1 MGNIVFSNVEKKSK
15 GCHYPYSRD
24 LSRPYE
30 TLQFPRFAFI
40 IVPSLNISMESN
52 RVIIAIV
59 AAIVFATT
67 IALLPPL
74 QQEAVAQNA
83 TTTNQT
89 AGNQTQGG
97 GAAGAAMGNLTQ
109 ADFGPVTDNLNSA
122 RESLQTNDT
131 AAAYAPLNTAGSELF
146 GLANDQGEQNMKAL
160 MQQFKPIQDSIDST
174 RDALRENDAAKALQQ
189 LNTAD
194 VELLK
199 ITQQLTPGEQEEE
212 TEE

>member
-1 MGNIVFSNVEKKSK
+1 
-15 GCHYPYSRD
+15 
-24 LSRPYE
+24 
-30 TLQFPRFAFI
+30 
-40 IVPSLNISMESN
+40 MESN
-52 RVIIAIV
+52 RVLTGIL
-59 AAIVFATT
+59 AAIVLATT
-67 IALLPPL
+67 IAVTQILQPL
-74 QQEAVAQNA
+74 QHEAVAQNA

-97 GAAGAAMGNLTQ
+97 GAAMGNITQ
-109 ADFGPVTDNLNSA
+109 ADFGPVRDSLNTA

-131 AAAYAPLNTAGSELF
+131 TSAYGAVNTAGSELF

-174 RDALRENDAAKALQQ
+174 RDALRDNDAAKALQQ

-212 TEE
+212 TEEETEE